1 VGRRGWVL
9 PAAASLLAARL
20 LMPYR
25 RCRCRP
31 ARCAGVLTRGMS
43 VFDWNG
49 LYSKKPNV
57 QLVTQ
62 IDMEAL
68 MAVMNRSTD

>member
-1 VGRRGWVL
+1 
-9 PAAASLLAARL
+9 
-20 LMPYR
+20 MPYR